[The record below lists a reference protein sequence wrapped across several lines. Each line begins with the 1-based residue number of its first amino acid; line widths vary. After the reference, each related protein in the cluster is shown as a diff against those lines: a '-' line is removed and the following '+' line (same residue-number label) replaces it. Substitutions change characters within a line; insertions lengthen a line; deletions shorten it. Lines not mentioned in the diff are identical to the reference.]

1 MANPISLIK
10 SDHRKVIELFDTYK
24 SLDAYEAKEEI
35 ANQIIKELAIH
46 AKMEEKMFYLKVREM
61 LGDNNPKIVE
71 DAMQEHHAAKLLLM
85 ELRMMNIKD
94 PKYDSKMRVL
104 EENVT
109 HHIETEEAT
118 LLPFAN
124 DVMTKKDAEE
134 LGEKMKDYKEKEQ
147 MTLLE
152 KLFA

>member
-46 AKMEEKMFYLKVREM
+46 AKMEEKMFYPKVREM